1 MEVAET
7 GAGQDVVK
15 TTSSASESST
25 EVSRRAKYFHKFRIK
40 RDHLYSNVV
49 KENIYAYSMEKA
61 AINDSNEYF
70 YFD

>member
-15 TTSSASESST
+15 TSSSSSESST
-25 EVSRRAKYFHKFRIK
+25 EVSVAQFFHKLRIK
-40 RDHLYSNVV
+40 RDHLYSNNIF
-49 KENIYAYSMEKA
+49 KEKWFWYAFSMK
-61 AINDSNEYF
+61 NSNEYF